1 MDEIPEVSSLPPM
14 YGHNDQ
20 ALYTAWKTNP
30 SKENMSKLV
39 QALMPIINREVTR
52 QSGSVATSVLRGTGM
67 EWAVKAIKSYDDSK
81 GVKLSTHVANYVQ
94 KIRRVNYTYQ
104 NAARL
109 PENLQMEYG
118 NFKVAKDD
126 LVNELGRDPTEVEL
140 ASRLGWKKH
149 TVANLQKRLYQDVVE
164 SGSTQSTAV
173 TGFNP
178 NSVLLEM
185 VRNSLDPQE
194 VIVFDNQIKD
204 KKDQLSNDALA
215 KKLGV
220 NQNRL
225 QYLRRKVVDKAR
237 ALQMDMGSW

>member
-1 MDEIPEVSSLPPM
+1 MSEDLFIPPIAPA
-14 YGHNDQ
+14 YGSNDQ
-20 ALYTAWKTNP
+20 ELYRTWKTNP

-67 EWAVKAIKSYDDSK
+67 EWAIKAIKSYDDSK

-94 KIRRVNYTYQ
+94 KIRRVNYTFQ

-126 LVNELGRDPTEVEL
+126 LSNELGRDPTEVEL

-178 NSVLLEM
+178 NGVLLEM

-194 VIVFDNQIKD
+194 VMVFDNQIKE
-204 KKDQLSNDALA
+204 KKDQLSNTDLA

-225 QYLRRKVVDKAR
+225 QYIRRKVVDKAR
-237 ALQMDMGSW
+237 ALQVEMGSW